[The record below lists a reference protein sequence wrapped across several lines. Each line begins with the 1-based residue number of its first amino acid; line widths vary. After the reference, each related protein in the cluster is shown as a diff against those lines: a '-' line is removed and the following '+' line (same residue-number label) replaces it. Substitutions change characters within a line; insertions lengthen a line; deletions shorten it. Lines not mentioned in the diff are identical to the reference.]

1 MSLNRVMVIGNLGAN
16 PELRYLQ
23 SGRAVVNLSVATSDF
38 YADPQGQKRT
48 TPVEWHRVVVFGKLA
63 ENCHQYLQKGRQVY
77 VEGRLRTRSF
87 EIAGGDGRK
96 CKRTEIL
103 ASRVQFLGSAA
114 AVEEATD
121 DSGEALQSAD
131 E

>member
-23 SGRAVVNLSVATSDF
+23 SGRAVANLSVATSDF
-38 YADPQGQKRT
+38 FADPQGQKRHT
-48 TPVEWHRVVVFGKLA
+48 GVEWHRVVVFGKLA

-87 EIAGGDGRK
+87 EIAGGDGLK
-96 CKRTEIL
+96 GKRTEIL
-103 ASRVQFLGSAA
+103 ATRVQFLGRAA
-114 AVEEATD
+114 AGEEPTD
-121 DSGEALQSAD
+121 DSGAGVASSE

>member
-23 SGRAVVNLSVATSDF
+23 SGRAVANLSVATSDF
-38 YADPQGQKRT
+38 YADPQGQKRHT
-48 TPVEWHRVVVFGKLA
+48 AVEWHRVVVFGKLA

-96 CKRTEIL
+96 GKRTEIL
-103 ASRVQFLGSAA
+103 ASRVQFLGRAA
-114 AVEEATD
+114 AEAEPTD
-121 DSGEALQSAD
+121 DSGEAVESSD

>member
-23 SGRAVVNLSVATSDF
+23 SGRAVANLSVATSDF
-38 YADPQGQKRT
+38 FADPQGQKRHT
-48 TPVEWHRVVVFGKLA
+48 AVEWHRVVVFGKLA

-96 CKRTEIL
+96 GKRTEIL
-103 ASRVQFLGSAA
+103 ATRVQFLGRAA
-114 AVEEATD
+114 AGEEPTD
-121 DSGEALQSAD
+121 DSGTGVASSED
-131 E
+131 

>member
-23 SGRAVVNLSVATSDF
+23 SGRAVANLSVATSDF
-38 YADPQGQKRT
+38 YADPQGQKRHT
-48 TPVEWHRVVVFGKLA
+48 AVEWHRVVVFGKLA

-96 CKRTEIL
+96 GKRTEIL
-103 ASRVQFLGSAA
+103 ASRVQFLGRTEAA
-114 AVEEATD
+114 DEPTD
-121 DSGEALQSAD
+121 DSGEGAASSED
-131 E
+131 

>member
-23 SGRAVVNLSVATSDF
+23 SGRAVANLSVATSDF
-38 YADPQGQKRT
+38 YADQQGQKRRT
-48 TPVEWHRVVVFGKLA
+48 AVEWHRVVVFGKLA

-96 CKRTEIL
+96 GKRTEIL
-103 ASRVQFLGSAA
+103 ASRVQFLGHAA
-114 AVEEATD
+114 AEEAAAED
-121 DSGEALQSAD
+121 GEALESSD
-131 E
+131 V

>member
-23 SGRAVVNLSVATSDF
+23 SGRAVANLSVATSDF
-38 YADPQGQKRT
+38 YADPQGQKLHT
-48 TPVEWHRVVVFGKLA
+48 AVEWHRVVVFGKLA

-96 CKRTEIL
+96 GKRTEIL
-103 ASRVQFLGSAA
+103 ASRVQFLGRVA

-121 DSGEALQSAD
+121 DGGEGVQSSD
-131 E
+131 D